1 MLTRVFTLA
10 VALLVQTAQPPAE
23 SAQQT
28 PSDPSQ
34 MSLAERAAAA
44 RKVASENAHRSA
56 PGDTQI
62 RPAPTVEQRG
72 SIRGS
77 QYVNDFLHFRIELG
91 GWEPL
96 SADRIASSKALA
108 RRWVP
113 EEDDSPNRVLWVG
126 DGADLT
132 LSLTLLPL
140 KQHTTLVADDL
151 GPGTKKLVLDQ
162 MARAKDMTNVKDYN
176 EPVPWGD
183 PAHRFAA
190 FRVSCTLHG
199 SMRVQSTQLTI
210 VNDFLLLF
218 SVTGGSDQEV
228 SDALRSFKAGLVWTA
243 AKP

>member
-1 MLTRVFTLA
+1 M
-10 VALLVQTAQPPAE
+10 
-23 SAQQT
+23 
-28 PSDPSQ
+28 
-34 MSLAERAAAA
+34 
-44 RKVASENAHRSA
+44 
-56 PGDTQI
+56 
-62 RPAPTVEQRG
+62 
-72 SIRGS
+72 
-77 QYVNDFLHFRIELG
+77 
-91 GWEPL
+91 
-96 SADRIASSKALA
+96 SADRIASSRALA

-113 EEDDSPNRVLWVG
+113 EEDDSPNDVLRVG

-162 MARAKDMTNVKDYN
+162 MARAKDMTNVKDYK

-218 SVTGGSDQEV
+218 SITGGSDQEV
-228 SDALRSFKAGLVWTA
+228 SDALRSLKAGLAWTA

>member
-1 MLTRVFTLA
+1 MLTHVFTLA
-10 VALLVQTAQPPAE
+10 VALLVQTAQPPGD
-23 SAQQT
+23 SAQQP

-44 RKVASENAHRSA
+44 RKVAAENAHRST
-56 PGDTQI
+56 PSDTRI
-62 RPAPTVEQRG
+62 PPAPTVEQRG

-96 SADRIASSKALA
+96 SAESIASSKALA

-113 EEDDSPNRVLWVG
+113 EEDDSRNRVLWVG

-162 MARAKDMTNVKDYN
+162 MARAKDLINVKDYK

-183 PAHRFAA
+183 PGHRFAA

-199 SMRVQSTQLTI
+199 SQRVQSTQLTI

-218 SVTGGSDQEV
+218 SVTGDSDQEV
-228 SDALRSFKAGLVWTA
+228 SDALRSFKAGLVWMA